1 MLQTPKVNLRSTPTT
16 RPLALRIDLDSPHVY
31 MYKKERILGAGG
43 LCKEQGIPLTFFWLF
58 FGFSGKTVRIFPKK
72 AKFGAQKSKNGL
84 FLMIFDKKM
93 HFLQK

>member
-1 MLQTPKVNLRSTPTT
+1 MLQNPKVNLRSTPTT

-31 MYKKERILGAGG
+31 MYKKERILGAGVFA
-43 LCKEQGIPLTFFWLF
+43 KSRESRSLF
-58 FGFSGKTVRIFPKK
+58 FDFSGKTVRIFPKK

-84 FLMIFDKKM
+84 FLMIFDKNL